1 MKILIPQTL
10 PYDTGADHPDKKI
23 ILGGIEKFCADI
35 ENAVEG
41 VVSVIITKSQ
51 RKERLTKKIIQKA
64 ILEHEPDMILFN
76 NPWMGDMMIRFGI
89 PLICIMHE
97 PLVRDIRMVDL
108 GIKLKKLNDSGAH
121 LYFVSPIQ
129 LEYHR
134 TMAKRIKNV
143 DFGEIKGFINS
154 SYVSTDNVV
163 STEFV
168 YDCATVGRNDNE
180 KNPFLIHKKLQK
192 SGLNTLVLT
201 NHAKYDNDAQNE
213 YVMKNSSWVAPQ
225 HTIYGL
231 PHNQVMN
238 TLAKSKVFCSTW
250 PKESWGITTMEALG
264 LGMPTILMCKD
275 NVHASESI
283 AADPTH
289 IVKLNMDCADS
300 EFEVAV
306 RKAMET
312 PYEKRV
318 EILEMTKEKHSLTS
332 WKFTIDNMID
342 MRYSD
347 KNKPWMDLT
356 EFFK

>member
-10 PYDTGADHPDKKI
+10 PYDIGTEDDIAAKKI
-23 ILGGIEKFCADI
+23 VLGGIEKFCADI
-35 ENAVEG
+35 ERTVDGAIP
-41 VVSVIITKSQ
+41 VVITKSQ
-51 RKERLTKKIIQKA
+51 RKNRLTKKIITKA

-76 NPWMGDMMIRFGI
+76 NPWMGNMMMEFGI

-97 PLVRDIRMVDL
+97 PLVRDIRMVEL
-108 GIKLKKLNDSGAH
+108 GGILKRLNDSGAH

-134 TMAKRIKNV
+134 SMAKRIKNI

-154 SYVSTDNVV
+154 SYVSTNNAV
-163 STEFV
+163 STEFT

-201 NHAKYDNDAQNE
+201 NHAKYVNDAQNE
-213 YVMKNSSWVAPQ
+213 YVEKNSNWVAPQ

-231 PHNQVMN
+231 PHDQVMK
-238 TLAKSKVFCSTW
+238 TLTKSKVFCSTW
-250 PKESWGITTMEALG
+250 PKESWGITAMEALG

-275 NVHASESI
+275 NVHASENI
-283 AADPTH
+283 AADPSH
-289 IVKLNMDCADS
+289 IVKLDINCTNA
-300 EFEVAV
+300 EFEIAV

-318 EILEMTKEKHSLTS
+318 EIMEMTKEKHSREN
-332 WKFTIDNMID
+332 WKRTILNIID
-342 MRYSD
+342 RRYHD
-347 KNKPWMDLT
+347 RNNRTLM
-356 EFFK
+356 EFFS